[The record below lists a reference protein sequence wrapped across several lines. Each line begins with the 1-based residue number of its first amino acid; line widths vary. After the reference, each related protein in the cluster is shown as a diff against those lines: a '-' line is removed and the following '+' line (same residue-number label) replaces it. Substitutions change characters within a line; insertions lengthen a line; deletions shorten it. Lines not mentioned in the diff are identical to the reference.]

1 VLSDIN
7 GIANQIP
14 ELKVQRTCPNKM
26 LSDDLNTKFFITS
39 ITIMGIYL
47 FYKLS
52 TLPISSSR
60 VNSCTATSPP
70 RTCDIMNGVAHRN
83 FIQRSHR
90 DSDGGVEPI
99 VRYSGKQD

>member
-14 ELKVQRTCPNKM
+14 ELKVQRTPARTQM

-52 TLPISSSR
+52 TPPSSSSR
-60 VNSCTATSPP
+60 A
-70 RTCDIMNGVAHRN
+70 
-83 FIQRSHR
+83 
-90 DSDGGVEPI
+90 
-99 VRYSGKQD
+99 

>member
-14 ELKVQRTCPNKM
+14 ELKVQRTLPEPKM

-39 ITIMGIYL
+39 ITIMGITS
-47 FYKLS
+47 S
-52 TLPISSSR
+52 TNCRRSPISSSLKQLHR
-60 VNSCTATSPP
+60 NQSAQNL
-70 RTCDIMNGVAHRN
+70 RYYERHHVAHRN

-90 DSDGGVEPI
+90 DSDGGVG
-99 VRYSGKQD
+99 RSL

>member
-60 VNSCTATSPP
+60 VKQLHRNQSAQNL
-70 RTCDIMNGVAHRN
+70 RYMNGIAHRN